1 MINAGL
7 ITYKCVICIILI
19 LIIIMTLY
27 TIIMTNF
34 VKRLGELE
42 LKFEQ
47 LRRKVESKERNDT
60 NG

>member
-7 ITYKCVICIILI
+7 ITYKCIICIILI

-27 TIIMTNF
+27 TIIMTKF

-42 LKFEQ
+42 LK
-47 LRRKVESKERNDT
+47 LESKERIDT
-60 NG
+60 NGRI